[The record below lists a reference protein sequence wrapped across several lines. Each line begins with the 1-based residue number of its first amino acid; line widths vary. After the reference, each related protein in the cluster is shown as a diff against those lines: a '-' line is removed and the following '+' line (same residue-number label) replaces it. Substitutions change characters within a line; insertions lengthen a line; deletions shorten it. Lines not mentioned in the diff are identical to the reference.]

1 MRVLATWIMA
11 IGLVALPATAATR
24 GAGDDTSPAPKPA
37 DAAAAKNKAADKSAA
52 PAKSDTTAKTDSKTD
67 STNLENELQQL
78 RDLLLAQ
85 SKQLQEQS
93 DQLKA
98 QQQKMDSLENQ
109 LNSSSAA
116 RTISTPSGTPGTSTG
131 ESVSIPAAG
140 PMATATVSSGS
151 PAPTSGEASPAQGMD
166 ADGPNSIHFKGV
178 TLTPGGFFAAET
190 AWRGKALGADVNTP
204 FNSVPVPGSSQSDLH
219 EFFASGRQSRIS
231 MLVEGKLSAVKIGGY
246 YETDFLSAG
255 VTSNN
260 NQSNS
265 YTMRQRQFWA
275 QAAFDNG
282 FKFTGGQMW
291 SLVTETKN
299 GLDNRTEAPPMT
311 IDAAYN
317 VGFSWARQYGFRATK
332 SFDDNKFFLGF
343 SVENPQAT
351 VTVHGN
357 LANSLV
363 GTAGVTGGLY
373 DNQANYSFNPS
384 PDFIFKAAAQPSW
397 GHFEIFGVVSHFRD
411 RTFPCVGVPTG
422 DTCPAT
428 GTVGASGLG
437 ASNDSRTG
445 GGIGVNAR
453 VSILQKHLDL
463 GFHAM
468 GGDGTGRY
476 GAAGLPDVT
485 LRPDGT
491 LALIKAYQGLAT
503 IEVHYPKFDFY
514 LNGGGEYAGRT
525 AYIGTDNF
533 VSPATT
539 YPVGYG
545 SSLFSNAGCY
555 TEPPPGSATT
565 YVPGTVSGCTADTR
579 SIFEGTVGFWYKFY
593 KGSKGTIQ
601 WGPQFSYVVRN
612 TWWGV
617 APAVGA
623 PGAGISAP
631 HMDEPMF
638 LTSFR
643 YYIP

>member
-1 MRVLATWIMA
+1 MDYGHWPR
-11 IGLVALPATAATR
+11 R
-24 GAGDDTSPAPKPA
+24 SAGNGC
-37 DAAAAKNKAADKSAA
+37 DAWCGRRHFDCAETCRCGSSKEQAADKSAA
-52 PAKSDTTAKTDSKTD
+52 TAKTDTAAKPDSKTDSKTD
-67 STNLENELQQL
+67 SANLENELQQL
-78 RDLLLAQ
+78 RDLLIAQ

-116 RTISTPSGTPGTSTG
+116 RSISTPTGAPGTSTG
-131 ESVSIPAAG
+131 EPVSIPAAG

-204 FNSVPVPGSSQSDLH
+204 FNSVPVPGNSQSDLH

-231 MLVEGKLSAVKIGGY
+231 MLVEGKLSDVKIGGY

-317 VGFSWARQYGFRATK
+317 VGFSWARQYGFRTTK

-428 GTVGASGLG
+428 GTVGPSGFG

-476 GAAGLPDVT
+476 GASGLPDVT

-555 TEPPPGSATT
+555 TEPPPGSANT
-565 YVPGTVSGCTADTR
+565 YVPGTVGSCTADTR

-601 WGPQFSYVVRN
+601 WGPQFSYIVRN